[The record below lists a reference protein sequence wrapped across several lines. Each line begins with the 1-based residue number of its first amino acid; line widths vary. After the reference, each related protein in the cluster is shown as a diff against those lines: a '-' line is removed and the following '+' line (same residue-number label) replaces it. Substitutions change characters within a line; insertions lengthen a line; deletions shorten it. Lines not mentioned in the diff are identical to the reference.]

1 MKHMKSL
8 TLLKLGLLKLGL
20 LKLGL
25 LKFGLLTFGLMFV
38 SCNSNTIN
46 IGNGGGS
53 GTDLSLNSTLKTN
66 ELNASNQ
73 QALLDAINAK
83 RASGFNCPAPVGARP
98 TVPAVTWNAKL
109 ELMSLKH
116 TNVLV
121 NVNADFGKVDP
132 HSGVGDGNL
141 STRAEGV
148 GYAFLAVGE
157 NIAGGQL
164 TVTEAMNDWLNSSGH
179 CGAIMDADFMQIGA
193 SKLSTTGGAY
203 ATYWT
208 LNFGKPQ

>member
-8 TLLKLGLLKLGL
+8 TLLKLGP
-20 LKLGL
+20 
-25 LKFGLLTFGLMFV
+25 LKFGLLTFGLIFV

-46 IGNGGGS
+46 SGNGGGS

-83 RASGFNCPAPVGARP
+83 RANGFTCPTPVGARP
-98 TVPAVTWNAKL
+98 PVPAVTWNAKL
-109 ELMSLKH
+109 ELMSLRH

-132 HSGVGDGNL
+132 HSGVGDGNIA
-141 STRAEGV
+141 TRATNV

-157 NIAGGQL
+157 NIAAGQP
-164 TVTEAMNDWLNSSGH
+164 TVTEAMNDWLDSSGH
-179 CGAIMDADFMQIGA
+179 CSAIMDADFTQIGA